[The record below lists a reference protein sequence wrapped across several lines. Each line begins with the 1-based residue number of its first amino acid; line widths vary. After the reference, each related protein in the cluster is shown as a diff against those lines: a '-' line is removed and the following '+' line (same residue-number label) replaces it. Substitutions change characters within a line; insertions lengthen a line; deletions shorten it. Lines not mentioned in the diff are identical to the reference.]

1 LEDKFI
7 KVPNTYIDGEDVLE
21 ADKLFLLVLLFQS
34 KSSRD
39 ICTFSVRQ
47 LCTRLN
53 TTTGNT
59 NRTKYIINT
68 LKYFQEKQILFFS
81 DEYDCSNEINIEEY
95 TTKSKIDLYYADEYI
110 DKQGTF
116 TMLYDK
122 EFNKIINYCNNN
134 KVDKYLMLNLFLYII
149 KKINNNEK
157 DEDYK
162 LCYPSIQKIAEVL
175 KISETTVLKY
185 IKILRDDIELLYY
198 DNVGYKIV
206 NGKYKETNIFYSKME
221 DKDYVIQRI
230 KKEQENK
237 SITSIDKPT
246 KNKLN
251 QKRSL
256 KQKINILIKKIN
268 KTSEE
273 NNKLIELQ
281 NQYKELNKQK

>member
-1 LEDKFI
+1 MEEKFI
-7 KVPNTYIDGEDVLE
+7 KIPNTYIDGDDILE
-21 ADKLFLLVLLFQS
+21 PDKLFLLILLFQS

-39 ICTFSVRQ
+39 ICIFSVRQ

-68 LKYFQEKQILFFS
+68 LKYFQNNQIFFFS

-95 TTKSKIDLYYADEYI
+95 TIKSKIDLYYAEEYI

-134 KVDKYLMLNLFLYII
+134 KVDKYLMLKLFLYIVR
-149 KKINNNEK
+149 KINNNEK

-162 LCYPSIQKIAEVL
+162 LCYPSILKIAEVL

-185 IKILRDDIELLYY
+185 IKILRDELELLYY

-206 NGKYKETNIFYSKME
+206 NGKYKATNIFYSKMK

-237 SITSIDKPT
+237 SVTSLDKPT

-251 QKRSL
+251 QKRSI
-256 KQKINILIKKIN
+256 KQKINILIKKQN
-268 KTSEE
+268 RTDEE
-273 NNKLIELQ
+273 NAKLNELQ
-281 NQYKELNKQK
+281 LLYEEL